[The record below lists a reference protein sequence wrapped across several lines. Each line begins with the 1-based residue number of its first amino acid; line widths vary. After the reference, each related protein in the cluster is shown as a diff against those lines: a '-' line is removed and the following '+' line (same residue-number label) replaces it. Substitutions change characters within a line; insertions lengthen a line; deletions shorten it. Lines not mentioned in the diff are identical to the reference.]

1 MGHKLLHL
9 QQAGRGHLNIFP
21 DVGGTQTKVYLS
33 QDQDQACLPSAQVS
47 LFVPPSLS
55 VCQSFSLN
63 LLYHTFKINGESFST
78 QLLCAEKQRPPRIG
92 N

>member
-33 QDQDQACLPSAQVS
+33 QDQDQALSCCSPASPLPRS
-47 LFVPPSLS
+47 LSLSLPLSLS
-55 VCQSFSLN
+55 VSPSL
-63 LLYHTFKINGESFST
+63 
-78 QLLCAEKQRPPRIG
+78 
-92 N
+92 